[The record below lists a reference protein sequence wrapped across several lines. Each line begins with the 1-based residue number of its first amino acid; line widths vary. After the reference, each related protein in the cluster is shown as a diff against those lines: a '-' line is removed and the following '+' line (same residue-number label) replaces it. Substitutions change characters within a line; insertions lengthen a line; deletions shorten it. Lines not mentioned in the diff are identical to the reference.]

1 MKRVRCSSKT
11 AFGFLL
17 TRIDSTHT
25 NVSTKRPIMV
35 AILLQH
41 VTTGDKHFVSFA
53 SQDTHFK
60 SGAEFLRIKIN
71 ITAFPGISAT
81 ILSNKNVLIYNTKKR
96 ARLSFLLIRRY
107 PFSHAIRDSP
117 CNIGFDWFSKSTS
130 LRS

>member
-11 AFGFLL
+11 ALGFLL

-25 NVSTKRPIMV
+25 NVSTRRAIMV
-35 AILLQH
+35 AILFQH
-41 VTTGDKHFVSFA
+41 VATGDKHFVSFA

-60 SGAEFLRIKIN
+60 SGTEFLRVKIN
-71 ITAFPGISAT
+71 ITTFPGISAT
-81 ILSNKNVLIYNTKKR
+81 ILSNENVLVYKTKKR
-96 ARLSFLLIRRY
+96 VRPSFLLIRRY
-107 PFSHAIRDSP
+107 PFSHAIRDSL